1 MRILI
6 VEDEIK
12 IRRGMAKLI
21 GEHTDHTIVGEAKN
35 GLEGLEMTALYEPDL
50 IITDIKMPVMNGLE
64 MIQELHRQGTHPHFV
79 ILSGYSEFG
88 YAKQAIQYGVDDY
101 LIKPLA
107 PEDVTNLLDTI
118 QKKILKELSYK
129 IQAAPEKALR
139 DFLVQGERDRD
150 TLVSLSETLEF
161 PVCDTYRLICTY
173 TGSAV
178 QEEKKR
184 CLNRFDKLG
193 RQFSGHKFYYFFLEH
208 TREFICLMAD
218 RSWELVKEELEHKLS
233 DSAFY
238 NPGWVWTENVFDR
251 LDEIQEN
258 YKNARKQ
265 YPYGMVLGNRRF
277 INQNVIDHY
286 IPEVFN
292 YPAALEYQIQSAFY
306 SEKRD
311 EAYLAGRQ
319 FMACMTGLKVKPDQI
334 KEGYMKMAH
343 FMLSLYQEGNQRV
356 YEQLQ
361 NLNLMN
367 SIGTAVTRKELED
380 IFSRAL
386 RIFASGLRQKEN
398 ISNYTIKRAID
409 YIRNHYQDSISLE
422 AVASNLDI
430 TPEYLSTLFNRE
442 VGQNFS
448 VFLKKFRISHAKR
461 LLKGTDKKIYE
472 IAREVG
478 YSDAKYFN
486 RVFKEEE
493 GLSPGDYR
501 SLN

>member
-1 MRILI
+1 
-6 VEDEIK
+6 
-12 IRRGMAKLI
+12 
-21 GEHTDHTIVGEAKN
+21 
-35 GLEGLEMTALYEPDL
+35 
-50 IITDIKMPVMNGLE
+50 
-64 MIQELHRQGTHPHFV
+64 
-79 ILSGYSEFG
+79 
-88 YAKQAIQYGVDDY
+88 
-101 LIKPLA
+101 
-107 PEDVTNLLDTI
+107 
-118 QKKILKELSYK
+118 
-129 IQAAPEKALR
+129 
-139 DFLVQGERDRD
+139 
-150 TLVSLSETLEF
+150 
-161 PVCDTYRLICTY
+161 
-173 TGSAV
+173 
-178 QEEKKR
+178 
-184 CLNRFDKLG
+184 
-193 RQFSGHKFYYFFLEH
+193 
-208 TREFICLMAD
+208 
-218 RSWELVKEELEHKLS
+218 
-233 DSAFY
+233 
-238 NPGWVWTENVFDR
+238 
-251 LDEIQEN
+251 
-258 YKNARKQ
+258 
-265 YPYGMVLGNRRF
+265 
-277 INQNVIDHY
+277 
-286 IPEVFN
+286 
-292 YPAALEYQIQSAFY
+292 
-306 SEKRD
+306 
-311 EAYLAGRQ
+311 
-319 FMACMTGLKVKPDQI
+319 MACMAGLKIKPDQI

-367 SIGTAVTRKELED
+367 SIGTAVTKKELED
-380 IFSRAL
+380 IYSRAL

-398 ISNYTIKRAID
+398 ISNYTIKRALD